1 MVFCYIQ
8 ICVTTVAPSAP
19 NDNSTQATKLFYY
32 KTRVNALFGAG
43 EILFQPLPALVV
55 LRI

>member
-1 MVFCYIQ
+1 MVFCYIH
-8 ICVTTVAPSAP
+8 ICVTTVAPPAP
-19 NDNSTQATKLFYY
+19 NDNSTQAKKLFYC
-32 KTRVNALFGAG
+32 KTRVSVLFGAG

>member
-1 MVFCYIQ
+1 VLFGAGEILF
-8 ICVTTVAPSAP
+8 
-19 NDNSTQATKLFYY
+19 QAKKLFYC
-32 KTRVNALFGAG
+32 KTRVSVLFGAG